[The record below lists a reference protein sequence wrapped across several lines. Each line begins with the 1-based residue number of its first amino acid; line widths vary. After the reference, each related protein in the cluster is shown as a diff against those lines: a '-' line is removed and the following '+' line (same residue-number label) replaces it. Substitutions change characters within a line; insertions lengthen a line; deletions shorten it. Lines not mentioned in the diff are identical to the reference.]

1 MASCN
6 SFYCS
11 KRNKM
16 KKRHLF
22 LSVAQLSSKTN
33 KTVGS
38 YNQKSINTNIILS
51 FKQCKIRQNETWLE
65 WQGWAPPSGHSIS
78 PPPPNL
84 WCNCQLC
91 STQTLHNKHSKLDQL
106 CNGSLL
112 QVIVRSF
119 AYMCWLG
126 CDKRK
131 NM

>member
-33 KTVGS
+33 KMVGS

-78 PPPPNL
+78 PPPPISDATVSCVPRRHYITN
-84 WCNCQLC
+84 
-91 STQTLHNKHSKLDQL
+91 TQS
-106 CNGSLL
+106 
-112 QVIVRSF
+112 
-119 AYMCWLG
+119 
-126 CDKRK
+126 
-131 NM
+131 